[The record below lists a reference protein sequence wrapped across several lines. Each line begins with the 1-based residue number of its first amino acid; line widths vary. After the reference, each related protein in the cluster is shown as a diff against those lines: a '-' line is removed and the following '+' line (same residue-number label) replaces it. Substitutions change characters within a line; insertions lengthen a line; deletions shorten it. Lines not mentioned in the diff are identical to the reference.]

1 MQIYTWNKANFEN
14 TYWKQYYKQ
23 RGCGE
28 AQRHNCKCSEVDI
41 TYSNQF
47 FQDDGLF
54 ALRADNII
62 KTLALPV
69 GSDIFVVGCALGLL
83 MEALST
89 RGMNVWGC
97 DDSQYIQSIKNK
109 EKVKFPI
116 HNVSIIDTSF
126 ITKIRNATGAMWF
139 DVIITEDVLPSHNS
153 YTDIIANCEA
163 MLNPSNPKSSI
174 VHIVD
179 TNASADFVRKSLT
192 EWTAVAPTH
201 TWLDIN
207 GESL

>member
-1 MQIYTWNKANFEN
+1 MQIFTWDKAGYES

-41 TYSNQF
+41 SYSKKF
-47 FQDDGLF
+47 FEADGLF
-54 ALRADNII
+54 DLRADNII
-62 KTLALPV
+62 AALELPA
-69 GSDIFVVGCALGLL
+69 GSDVFVVGCALGLL
-83 MEALST
+83 MEALSE

-97 DDSQYIQSIKNK
+97 DDSHYIQTIKNR
-109 EKVKFPI
+109 EKAQFPV
-116 HNVSIIDTSF
+116 HNISIIDTNF
-126 ITKIRNATGAMWF
+126 LTKIRNATGAMWF
-139 DVIITEDVLPSHNS
+139 DVIVTEDVLPSHDA

-163 MLNPSNPKSSI
+163 ILNPANAKSNI

-179 TNASADFVRKSLT
+179 TMAATGFVRKSLA
-192 EWTAVAPTH
+192 EWTAVEPTH

-207 GESL
+207 GESE